1 MSQTSI
7 PAGSPMAIKV
17 NATAPK
23 GKGKGKKA
31 QQQEAPIEKKV
42 DSDEDLLAAMEME
55 DIGNLRYIDIKSM
68 DKAALQAHAMRTFGR
83 RYADDET
90 ESHMRDDIQNRMAMR
105 AGMQR
110 YR

>member
-23 GKGKGKKA
+23 GKAKKA
-31 QQQEAPIEKKV
+31 QQQEAAIEKKV
-42 DSDEDLLAAMEME
+42 DSEEDLLAAMEME

-83 RYADDET
+83 RYADNET
-90 ESHMRDDIQNRMAMR
+90 EANMRDDIQNRMAMR

-110 YR
+110 YS